1 MRKKFIKNTYLLGV
15 DEYEIN
21 MRKDDKKNAYIVV
34 KYIKDI
40 HYPYIENH
48 TGKHICLLNDGYY
61 IVEYIPI
68 DENYV
73 VHVFLNE
80 KMEVQQYKIDITKSN
95 GYKGD
100 SPFYLSLCLNITI
113 DVQDDNRVIVWNEKE
128 LEEAK
133 NKEEISQEDF
143 KMVYTVL
150 KKLLS
155 EINKNKNF
163 YINENHRKNIQQILK
178 KECYY

>member
-1 MRKKFIKNTYLLGV
+1 MRKKLIKNTYLLGV
-15 DEYEIN
+15 EDYEIN
-21 MRKDDKKNAYIVV
+21 MMKDYEKNAYIVV

-40 HYPYIENH
+40 NYPYIENH
-48 TGKHICLLNDGYY
+48 TGKHVCLLNDGYY

-68 DENYV
+68 NENYV

-80 KMEVQQYKIDITKSN
+80 NMEVQQYKIDITKYN
-95 GYKGD
+95 RYKGD
-100 SPFYLSLCLNITI
+100 TPFYLGLCLNITI

-133 NKEEISQEDF
+133 NKGEIAQEDF
-143 KMVYTVL
+143 AMAYTVL

-155 EINKNKNF
+155 EINKNNNL
-163 YINENHRKNIQQILK
+163 YLNQNHRETIHQILK